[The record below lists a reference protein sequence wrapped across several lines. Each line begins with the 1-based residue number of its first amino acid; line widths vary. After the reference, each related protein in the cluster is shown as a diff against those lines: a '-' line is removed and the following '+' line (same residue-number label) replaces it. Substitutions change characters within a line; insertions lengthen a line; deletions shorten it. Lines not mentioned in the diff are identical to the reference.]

1 MNEFELRRELRGLRT
16 DREPGQDLWVQIAGR
31 LQTEE
36 SAVQQPAQKKR
47 RHNWLPLS
55 VAAAIAVSL
64 SAGIFSMAMQES
76 AFVASPASI
85 GTSEN
90 VSVQNQIERARELA
104 TTVDPRLA
112 GAEVVVDAANA
123 ELEEALRQQP
133 DAVYLVGLINRTHA
147 QRRKLARL
155 GLDAG

>member
-1 MNEFELRRELRGLRT
+1 MNEFELRRELRGLRS
-16 DREPGQDLWVQIAGR
+16 DRQPDQDLWPRIAR
-31 LQTEE
+31 QLQTEE
-36 SAVQQPAQKKR
+36 SSDDGWIRKR
-47 RHNWLPLS
+47 RRTWLPLS
-55 VAAAIAVSL
+55 AAAAIAVSL
-64 SAGIFSMAMQES
+64 SAGIFSMAMQGSPFVDSRVFGEGSES
-76 AFVASPASI
+76 L
-85 GTSEN
+85 
-90 VSVQNQIERARELA
+90 SVQDQIGRARELA
-104 TTVDPRLA
+104 LTVDPRLA

>member
-1 MNEFELRRELRGLRT
+1 MNEFELRRELRGLRS
-16 DREPGQDLWVQIAGR
+16 DRDPGQDLWPRIAQR
-31 LQTEE
+31 LQAEE
-36 SAVQQPAQKKR
+36 APGDGWIRQHR
-47 RHNWLPLS
+47 RNWLPLS
-55 VAAAIAVSL
+55 AAAIIAVSL
-64 SAGIFSMAMQES
+64 SAGIFSLAMQGPSFVDTHVS
-76 AFVASPASI
+76 AERAEGI
-85 GTSEN
+85 
-90 VSVQNQIERARELA
+90 SVQDQIGRARELA
-104 TTVDPRLA
+104 LTVDPRLA

>member
-1 MNEFELRRELRGLRT
+1 MNEFELRRELRELRS
-16 DREPGQDLWVQIAGR
+16 DREPARDLWPQIASR
-31 LQTEE
+31 MQCEE
-36 SAVQQPAQKKR
+36 LPAEVPVRKR
-47 RHNWLPLS
+47 RANWLPLS
-55 VAAAIAVSL
+55 AAAAIAVSL
-64 SAGIFSMAMQES
+64 GAGIFSMALQGPS
-76 AFVASPASI
+76 FADPAAPD
-85 GTSEN
+85 GMPPGF
-90 VSVQNQIERARELA
+90 SVQSQIERARELA
-104 TTVDPRLA
+104 LTVDPRLA

>member
-16 DREPGQDLWVQIAGR
+16 DREPGQDLWKQIAGR
-31 LQTEE
+31 LQAEE
-36 SAVQQPAQKKR
+36 SAGQRPVKKR
-47 RHNWLPLS
+47 RHDWLPLS
-55 VAAAIAVSL
+55 AAAAIAVSL
-64 SAGIFSMAMQES
+64 SAGIFSMAMQEP

-85 GTSEN
+85 GMSEN

>member
-1 MNEFELRRELRGLRT
+1 MNEFEIRRELRELRS
-16 DREPGQDLWVQIAGR
+16 DHEPGQDLWPQIARR
-31 LQTEE
+31 LQAEGTATAE
-36 SAVQQPAQKKR
+36 STRLR
-47 RHNWLPLS
+47 RRNWLPLS
-55 VAAAIAVSL
+55 AAAAIAVTL
-64 SAGIFSMAMQES
+64 SAGIFSMTMQKS
-76 AFVASPASI
+76 SFMDSPAS
-85 GTSEN
+85 GAGEESL
-90 VSVQNQIERARELA
+90 SVQVQIERARTLA
-104 TTVDPRLA
+104 LTVDPRLA